1 MPAKVIQYNMHA
13 HKQQTICHEL
23 TTCCCHSIEVPALAA
38 RCALNCDLILLLPNQ
53 TSRHLIATEC
63 SSQHK
68 QPAAYWVQCSSLAS
82 LCVEQCA
89 LVQQHAYTNK
99 DRFWLPGFGQV
110 MQLCILIELTAQGV
124 MLCSNFRTCT
134 TASFRLEYGA
144 IACTSST
151 GSLQPAV
158 HSTSHSCDC
167 RSCMLADLSVCIHQH
182 ADNSIHKTT

>member
-1 MPAKVIQYNMHA
+1 MMHT

-23 TTCCCHSIEVPALAA
+23 TTCCCHSIEVTVLAA

-68 QPAAYWVQCSSLAS
+68 QPAVYWVQCSSLCIS
-82 LCVEQCA
+82 VCWTMCFSTTSCIHQQRQI
-89 LVQQHAYTNK
+89 LV
-99 DRFWLPGFGQV
+99 PGFGQV

-134 TASFRLEYGA
+134 TASFRLEYSA
-144 IACTSST
+144 IACTSQH
-151 GSLQPAV
+151 GQPATCSLLNQSLV
-158 HSTSHSCDC
+158 
-167 RSCMLADLSVCIHQH
+167 
-182 ADNSIHKTT
+182 